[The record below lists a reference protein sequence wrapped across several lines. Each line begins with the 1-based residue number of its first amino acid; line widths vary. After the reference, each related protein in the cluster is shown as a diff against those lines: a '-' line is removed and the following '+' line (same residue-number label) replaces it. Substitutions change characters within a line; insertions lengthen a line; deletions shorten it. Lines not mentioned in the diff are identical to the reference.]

1 MLFYIAFPV
10 IVAGVAAVMDIRTA
24 KVDNGWLLFCL
35 MTELSV
41 RYVTEGTA
49 GIWHSL
55 PGIFL
60 PVLLLGGLFCFRMLG
75 PGDIKLFCTLGA
87 AFGPARILK
96 CILFSFLIGAV
107 IAAAILVLN
116 GNICQRLQYL
126 INYIREF
133 RETGRKSSYYQK
145 GMAPENFHFTVPVF
159 LSAILGAGGL
169 Y

>member
-10 IVAGVAAVMDIRTA
+10 LVAGVAAVMDIRTA

-35 MTELSV
+35 VTELVV
-41 RYVTEGTA
+41 RYLIEGA
-49 GIWHSL
+49 VGIGNSL

-60 PVLLLGGLFCFRMLG
+60 PVLLLGVLFFFRMLG

-87 AFGPARILK
+87 VFGPARILK

-116 GNICQRLQYL
+116 GNICQRFQYL
-126 INYIREF
+126 IGYIREF
-133 RETGRKSSYYQK
+133 IETGRKSPYYKK